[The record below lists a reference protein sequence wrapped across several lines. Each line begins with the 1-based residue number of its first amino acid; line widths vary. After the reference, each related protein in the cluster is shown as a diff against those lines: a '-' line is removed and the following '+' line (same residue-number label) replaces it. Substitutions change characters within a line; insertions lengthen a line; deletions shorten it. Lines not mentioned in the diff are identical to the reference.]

1 MDEQWINFIHHDVD
15 NYINNN
21 TSKQPCITTIHGF
34 FIRFYNKRIPKMISA
49 KNHPINL
56 NLPTRLGDKF
66 GPYHFDLQR
75 DLQND

>member
-1 MDEQWINFIHHDVD
+1 
-15 NYINNN
+15 
-21 TSKQPCITTIHGF
+21 
-34 FIRFYNKRIPKMISA
+34 MISA